1 MFNEKEFYCENEN
14 CLMTIEG
21 IDRFTF
27 IQGIITNDIEKL
39 RKNTSIYSG
48 ILSPQGKFLTDFF
61 ITSCNDK
68 FYLECHKS
76 QEEEIKQKLLMYKL
90 RSSVEIKSMSKIKI
104 LLLNTNKNSE
114 LLKKNTLITS
124 DDPRFN
130 NFLSRSYV
138 DESFYKN
145 ILSKMKEIKKSEYEN
160 LRISNQIPDF
170 QKDTLGDKTFPL
182 EMHFDKLNG
191 ISWSKGCYL
200 GQEVTA
206 RMKHRKVVKKKIFF
220 VTINFKENLE
230 KDIFFNKKKIGELVS
245 NNKKY
250 GFAYISCDF
259 MSSNQEDLI
268 ICGNSEIKLSIPWW
282 VN

>member
-21 IDRFTF
+21 VDRFTF

-61 ITSCNDK
+61 ITNYNDK

-90 RSSVEIKSMSKIKI
+90 RSSVEIKSKRKIKI
-104 LLLNTNKNSE
+104 LLLNTNENSE
-114 LLKKNTLITS
+114 LLKKNTLITF

-138 DESFYKN
+138 DECFYKN

-170 QKDTLGDKTFPL
+170 QKDTLGDKTLPL

-206 RMKHRKVVKKKIFF
+206 RMKHRNVVKKKIFF

-230 KDIFFNKKKIGELVS
+230 RNIFLNKKKIGELVS

-259 MSSNQEDLI
+259 KSPNQEDLI

-282 VN
+282 AN

>member
-21 IDRFTF
+21 NDRFNF

-61 ITSCNDK
+61 ITNYNDK
-68 FYLECHKS
+68 FYLECHKN
-76 QEEEIKQKLLMYKL
+76 QEEEIKKKLLMYKL
-90 RSSVEIKSMSKIKI
+90 RSSVEIKSIRKIKI
-104 LLLNTNKNSE
+104 LLFNTNKNSE
-114 LLKKNTLITS
+114 LSKKNTLITF
-124 DDPRFN
+124 DDPRFS

-145 ILSKMKEIKKSEYEN
+145 ILSKMKEIQKTEYED

-170 QKDTLGDKTFPL
+170 QKDTLGDKTLPL

-206 RMKHRKVVKKKIFF
+206 RMKYRKVVKKKIFF

-230 KDIFFNKKKIGELVS
+230 RDIFSNEKKIGELVS

-259 MSSNQEDLI
+259 MDSNQRDLI
-268 ICGNSEIKLSIPWW
+268 ICGNSEIKLSVPWW
-282 VN
+282 AK